1 MESNHLFG
9 DLHHCRLVG
18 CGMAI
23 PRSAIELYSGNITPT
38 RLRHPVGKHPRWC
51 RCKEINS
58 SFHTL
63 PLMISGK
70 TTLTSFNSVS
80 SIVSLAESIP
90 PRGGYFFRVPIS
102 QRTILLSSLWKV
114 AESDRLLRPN
124 LILRIAPSF
133 SAFSFL
139 NIHCFRSLFKTS
151 DPRGWLEIILKW
163 KLVIRY

>member
-1 MESNHLFG
+1 MESNHRFG

-18 CGMAI
+18 CGLAN

-70 TTLTSFNSVS
+70 TTLTSFGLRSW
-80 SIVSLAESIP
+80 IVNLSLAYPASRWIFCFVYQYVKELFSFH
-90 PRGGYFFRVPIS
+90 RCGRWWN
-102 QRTILLSSLWKV
+102 RTIC
-114 AESDRLLRPN
+114 SDQTLYSELHHRFRLF
-124 LILRIAPSF
+124 PSV
-133 SAFSFL
+133 
-139 NIHCFRSLFKTS
+139 NIHCFRSLFKKPAGLA
-151 DPRGWLEIILKW
+151 DGWK
-163 KLVIRY
+163 